1 MDIWTQ
7 TLVSWGIFD
16 AVWNPYGLF
25 QGTWKFDD
33 RLLLSVS
40 GVDRIQTII
49 AEVLRDIVEDD
60 EREISVNMLQVFVEK
75 KYRIFRTLVGWVGL
89 KKSFSAKKKKYGL
102 KMHKIT

>member
-1 MDIWTQ
+1 MIILWTK
-7 TLVSWGIFD
+7 G
-16 AVWNPYGLF
+16 

-60 EREISVNMLQVFVEK
+60 EREISVNIEIFLSILDFFNGK
-75 KYRIFRTLVGWVGL
+75 K
-89 KKSFSAKKKKYGL
+89 
-102 KMHKIT
+102 

>member
-1 MDIWTQ
+1 M
-7 TLVSWGIFD
+7 SWGIFD

-33 RLLLSVS
+33 RLFLSLS

-75 KYRIFRTLVGWVGL
+75 KSTE
-89 KKSFSAKKKKYGL
+89 FSAL
-102 KMHKIT
+102 

>member
-1 MDIWTQ
+1 MIILWTK
-7 TLVSWGIFD
+7 G
-16 AVWNPYGLF
+16 

-60 EREISVNMLQVFVEK
+60 EREISVNMLQEFVDFQEHCPIDLLSLILA
-75 KYRIFRTLVGWVGL
+75 RI
-89 KKSFSAKKKKYGL
+89 
-102 KMHKIT
+102 MNNEE

>member
-1 MDIWTQ
+1 M
-7 TLVSWGIFD
+7 
-16 AVWNPYGLF
+16 
-25 QGTWKFDD
+25 
-33 RLLLSVS
+33 S

-75 KYRIFRTLVGWVGL
+75 KVQNFPHFSGVGGFKKVIFC
-89 KKSFSAKKKKYGL
+89 KKKYGL